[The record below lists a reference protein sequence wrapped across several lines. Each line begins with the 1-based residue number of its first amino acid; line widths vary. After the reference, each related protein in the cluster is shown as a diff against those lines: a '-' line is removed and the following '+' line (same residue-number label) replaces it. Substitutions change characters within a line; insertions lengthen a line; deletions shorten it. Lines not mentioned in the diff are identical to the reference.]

1 MKDSISKSRF
11 KAQALHLMREVERT
25 GQALVITDR
34 GKPVLRV
41 VPYEQG
47 ADAHL
52 ARLRGLIKRYE
63 QPLDPVGADD
73 WEVMA

>member
-1 MKDSISKSRF
+1 
-11 KAQALHLMREVERT
+11 MREVQRT

-52 ARLRGLIKRYE
+52 ARFRGLIKRYE
-63 QPLDPVGADD
+63 QPLEPVGVDD
-73 WEVMA
+73 WEALSSTTASAFGRWGWS